1 MATTMNGL
9 VREALL
15 DAARNIIRRGSI
27 HDLTIAGMAAEANY
41 ARPTAYRYFS
51 HPRDVVYEIAETT
64 MTKLFKSLDFESEDF
79 AADYARAAVREF
91 TSDPLVNRQV
101 LLYAGVQSTEDAW
114 LPGAIHP
121 ESVLAKQGFDSDSFI
136 VALTYFRGAM
146 YSWAAGFFTDE
157 QFAAETERA
166 LSMRAAE

>member
-79 AADYARAAVREF
+79 ATDYARAAVREF

-121 ESVLAKQGFDSDSFI
+121 ESVLAKQGFGSDAFM

>member
-64 MTKLFKSLDFESEDF
+64 MPKLFKSLDFESEDF
-79 AADYARAAVREF
+79 ATDYARAAVREI

-121 ESVLAKQGFDSDSFI
+121 ESVLA
-136 VALTYFRGAM
+136 
-146 YSWAAGFFTDE
+146 
-157 QFAAETERA
+157 
-166 LSMRAAE
+166 